1 MNELPAH
8 FWLIA
13 SVEQEPQASL
23 MNWRVFEVVLREGA
37 ATTFH
42 LVGYA
47 LEVREG
53 RVSSAIQ
60 AIDLEKMVVKTIS
73 GRIYWLRGKA
83 GFDGSAEFVWREWLG
98 RTGANLIGEITHA
111 LPERVRQL
119 PRPHGDDNDPNPGS

>member
-60 AIDLEKMVVKTIS
+60 AIDLKEMLVKTIS
-73 GRIYWLRGKA
+73 GRIYQLRGEA
-83 GFDGSAEFVWREWLG
+83 GFDGRAEFVWREWLG
-98 RTGANLIGEITHA
+98 RTGANLIGEVTNA
-111 LPERVRQL
+111 LSERVHQV
-119 PRPHGDDNDPNPGS
+119 PRPHGDEHDPTTGS